1 MTATEMLFDAFLYL
15 AFYAGGVASGVFVT
29 WIDNRTKE
37 TNDD

>member
-29 WIDNRTKE
+29 WIDEKTKG
-37 TNDD
+37 TKHD